1 MNDFSDAHTRVTFV
15 RHGETEWNRIKRV
28 QGASDI
34 PLNDVGRA
42 QARATAQALS
52 SEEFTAVFTSPLG
65 RAHETAQII
74 SDRLGLGEPELLAG
88 VIERNYGEGEGL
100 TDQEIESRWPHD
112 SEVPG
117 RESRDAVVAR
127 ALAALAE
134 LSERFPGGRLLVVSH
149 GGVIGSL
156 ARHLTNQKIPAPGQ
170 AIFNGSVHHFV
181 YENGELNLEKF
192 NLIPSG
198 NALVDGATH

>member
-1 MNDFSDAHTRVTFV
+1 MNDSSAAQTRVTFV
-15 RHGETEWNRIKRV
+15 RHGETEWNRTKRV
-28 QGASDI
+28 QGKSDI

-74 SDRLGLGEPELLAG
+74 SAHLGLGEPELLAG
-88 VIERNYGEGEGL
+88 VVERNYGEGEGL
-100 TDQEIESRWPHD
+100 TDQEIESRWPRD
-112 SEVPG
+112 SDVPG
-117 RESRDAVVAR
+117 RESRESVVTR
-127 ALAALAE
+127 ALSTLGE
-134 LSERFPGGRLLVVSH
+134 LSERYPGGRLLVVSH

-156 ARHLTNQKIPAPGQ
+156 SRHLTNQKVPAPGQ

-181 YENGELNLEKF
+181 YENGQLSLEKF
-192 NLIPSG
+192 NLVPSG
-198 NALVDGATH
+198 DALVEGAPL